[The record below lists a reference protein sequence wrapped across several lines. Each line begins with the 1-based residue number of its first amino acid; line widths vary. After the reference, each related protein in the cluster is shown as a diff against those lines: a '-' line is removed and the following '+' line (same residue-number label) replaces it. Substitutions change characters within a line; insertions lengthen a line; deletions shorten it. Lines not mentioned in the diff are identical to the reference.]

1 MAKKKVQEDYG
12 KSLLESYARWRHLY
26 ENGGQDPTW
35 PDGVNINLVRNHI
48 IYYKGKIE
56 ENMTLE
62 GYPEAY
68 HWGLPPL
75 VPSDYIAR
83 PDEIR
88 EAARVSLAR
97 YLADPDYQFLCARVD
112 SLDKKQAKN
121 ISIHN
126 VIGYATGL
134 EQAIQNDDL
143 VTMRRHRNADR
154 YLPAFSSCAQR
165 VRDLKPPEN
174 EQMGLN
180 WRYDDIEDEPDYPDE
195 PEDEDMEL

>member
-12 KSLLESYARWRHLY
+12 KSLLESYAQWRHLY
-26 ENGGQDPTW
+26 ENGGQDPGW

-48 IYYKGKIE
+48 IYYKKQID

-75 VPSDYIAR
+75 VPSDYMAR

-112 SLDKKQAKN
+112 SIDKKQAN
-121 ISIHN
+121 QISIHN
-126 VIGYATGL
+126 VIGYAAGL
-134 EQAIQNDDL
+134 EQAIQKDDL
-143 VTMRRHRNADR
+143 VTMRRHRIADS
-154 YLPAFSSCAQR
+154 YLSSFVSCAQR
-165 VRDLKPPEN
+165 VRDLKPPD
-174 EQMGLN
+174 QMDLN
-180 WRYDDIEDEPDYPDE
+180 WRYEDDEDE

>member
-12 KSLLESYARWRHLY
+12 KSLLESYAQWRHLY
-26 ENGGQDPTW
+26 ENGGQDPGW

-48 IYYKGKIE
+48 IYYKKQID

-75 VPSDYIAR
+75 VPSDYMAR

-112 SLDKKQAKN
+112 SLDPKQANK

-126 VIGYATGL
+126 VIGYAAGL
-134 EQAIQNDDL
+134 ETAIQKDDL
-143 VTMRRHRNADR
+143 VTMRRHRIADS
-154 YLPAFSSCAQR
+154 YLSSFVSCAQR
-165 VRDLKPPEN
+165 VRDLKPPD
-174 EQMGLN
+174 QMDLN
-180 WRYDDIEDEPDYPDE
+180 WRYEDDEDE